1 MYDSVCKMHTVTQLK
16 EILWGLNSDKVG
28 INITFFWDVQ

>member
-1 MYDSVCKMHTVTQLK
+1 MYDSVCKMYTVIQLK

-28 INITFFWDVQ
+28 INITVFWDG